1 MSKVYKTLAVLLVA
15 FGFFTFAGE
24 VNEVSAAKKKCN
36 KSFFKKAASK
46 MKRNIKKACKKT
58 KRSFVKAGSAVTNKI
73 MDGAVKAKSKITG
86 KKAKK
91 TWVKGHYKKGSK
103 SHTKGHFRK
112 VGKSGGKKSSG
123 SSTSSGSASAPA
135 VSGQPLPPA
144 QDPVLPNFNR
154 RSK

>member
-1 MSKVYKTLAVLLVA
+1 MSKVYKTLAVFLVA
-15 FGFFTFAGE
+15 FGFFVFAGE
-24 VNEVSAAKKKCN
+24 NNEVEAARKKGSQ
-36 KSFFKKAASK
+36 SFFKKTSNK
-46 MKRNIKKACKKT
+46 IKRNIKKACKKT
-58 KRSFVKAGSAVTNKI
+58 KRAVVKAGSAVTNKI

-112 VGKSGGKKSSG
+112 VSKKGGKKSG
-123 SSTSSGSASAPA
+123 SSAASSSSSGV

-144 QDPVLPNFNR
+144 QDPVLPNFSKSR
-154 RSK
+154 R

>member
-1 MSKVYKTLAVLLVA
+1 MSKVYKTLAVLLLA
-15 FGFFTFAGE
+15 LGFFAVSGE
-24 VNEVSAAKKKCN
+24 MDEVMAAKKKGCQ
-36 KSFFKKAASK
+36 SFFKKAARK

-58 KRSFVKAGSAVTNKI
+58 KRAFVKAGSAVTNKI
-73 MDGAVKAKSKITG
+73 MDGAVKAKSKLTG

-112 VGKSGGKKSSG
+112 VGKKGGKKSS
-123 SSTSSGSASAPA
+123 SSSSSGSSAPA

-154 RSK
+154 SKR

>member
-1 MSKVYKTLAVLLVA
+1 MSKVYKTLAVLLLA
-15 FGFFTFAGE
+15 LGFFAVSGE
-24 VNEVSAAKKKCN
+24 MDEVMAAKKKGCQ
-36 KSFFKKAASK
+36 SFFKKAARK

-73 MDGAVKAKSKITG
+73 MDGAVKAKSKLTG

-112 VGKSGGKKSSG
+112 VGKKGGKKSS
-123 SSTSSGSASAPA
+123 SSTSSGSSAPA

-154 RSK
+154 SKR

>member
-1 MSKVYKTLAVLLVA
+1 MSKVYKTLAVLLLA
-15 FGFFTFAGE
+15 LGFFAVSGE
-24 VNEVSAAKKKCN
+24 MDEVMAARKKSSQ
-36 KSFFKKAASK
+36 SFFKKAARK

-73 MDGAVKAKSKITG
+73 MDGAVKAKSKLTG

-112 VGKSGGKKSSG
+112 VSKKGGKKSS
-123 SSTSSGSASAPA
+123 SSGSSSSSAPA
-135 VSGQPLPPA
+135 VSGQPLPPS

-154 RSK
+154 SKR

>member
-1 MSKVYKTLAVLLVA
+1 MSKVYKTLAVLLLA
-15 FGFFTFAGE
+15 LGFFAVSGE
-24 VNEVSAAKKKCN
+24 MDEVMAAKKKGCQ
-36 KSFFKKAASK
+36 SFFKKAARK

-73 MDGAVKAKSKITG
+73 MDGAVKAKSKLTG

-112 VGKSGGKKSSG
+112 VGKKGGKKSS
-123 SSTSSGSASAPA
+123 SSSSSGSSAPA

-154 RSK
+154 SKR